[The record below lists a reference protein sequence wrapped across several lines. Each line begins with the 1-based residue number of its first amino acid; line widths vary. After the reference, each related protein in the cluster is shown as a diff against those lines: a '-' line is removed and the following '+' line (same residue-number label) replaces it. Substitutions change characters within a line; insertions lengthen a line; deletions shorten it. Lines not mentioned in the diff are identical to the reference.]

1 MDAIVSVDAT
11 SAKRVEQPRN
21 AAERL
26 AQLVYEDMRLVDAL
40 ILERMQSHVTLIPD
54 LARYLIEAGGKRVRP
69 MITVACANMLG
80 YRDEA
85 PLKLAA
91 AVEFIHT
98 ATLLHDDVVDKSGM
112 RRGQQ
117 AANLIWGNASSVL
130 VGDFLFARSFT
141 LMVEAGSMKALG
153 VLSSAASTI
162 AEGEVRQ
169 LAAIK
174 DIGVSVETYM
184 AIIGA
189 KTAALFAA
197 AAQVSGI
204 VAERPLA
211 EEMALETYGR
221 ELGLAFQLVD
231 DALDYSGRE
240 AALGKTVGDDFRE
253 GKVTLPVALS
263 IKQAGSRDGGEDEAR
278 CWTRTISEGDQLDGD
293 FDIALSYMRENGAL
307 SATLQAAHDHATRAR
322 EALAIFPK
330 NKWRMTLEDL
340 ADFVVE
346 RAY

>member
-253 GKVTLPVALS
+253 G
-263 IKQAGSRDGGEDEAR
+263 
-278 CWTRTISEGDQLDGD
+278 
-293 FDIALSYMRENGAL
+293 
-307 SATLQAAHDHATRAR
+307 
-322 EALAIFPK
+322 
-330 NKWRMTLEDL
+330 
-340 ADFVVE
+340 
-346 RAY
+346 